1 MPLYLIIVHR
11 TTKRSEIEIS
21 LGAFLYR
28 SEPKGSPNL
37 YSRGAFGLSVYI
49 DNKLRKENEMIQKNS
64 KIIEFSNEIR
74 RLGRQYGLNVVF
86 TTFLELMATSL
97 ASQTDPLN
105 AEKRMKRYGEITAD
119 MPEELQG
126 EYGKL
131 CMMLFIAVNS
141 CKEDPVDVLGTV
153 YHELRLNNEWNGQY
167 FTPDDVS
174 RMMAMITFGA
184 QKDNLSE
191 EDVFTVNEPTC
202 GSGTMLIAMAWAML
216 QENRDYTSKCL
227 CVAQDIDIRCVWMA
241 YIQLTLYRIP
251 AVIIHGNTITMETWD
266 QWFTPNYWAV
276 ARKGNENV

>member
-1 MPLYLIIVHR
+1 
-11 TTKRSEIEIS
+11 
-21 LGAFLYR
+21 
-28 SEPKGSPNL
+28 
-37 YSRGAFGLSVYI
+37 
-49 DNKLRKENEMIQKNS
+49 
-64 KIIEFSNEIR
+64 
-74 RLGRQYGLNVVF
+74 
-86 TTFLELMATSL
+86 
-97 ASQTDPLN
+97 
-105 AEKRMKRYGEITAD
+105 
-119 MPEELQG
+119 
-126 EYGKL
+126 
-131 CMMLFIAVNS
+131 
-141 CKEDPVDVLGTV
+141 
-153 YHELRLNNEWNGQY
+153 
-167 FTPDDVS
+167 
-174 RMMAMITFGA
+174 MMAMITFGA